1 MGGGKNQVAFAQ
13 KEGTGGD
20 LVLGKSERRRPAGAA
35 EKNFFPAFPSPV
47 GCVIIGRKI

>member
-1 MGGGKNQVAFAQ
+1 MGAGKNQVVSAQ

-35 EKNFFPAFPSPV
+35 EKNFAPAFPSPA
-47 GCVIIGRKI
+47 GCVIIGRII